1 MALDEPD
8 RSHDAAQPPA
18 YFGDALEDAE
28 LLMKYAAEIGVEDI
42 HPDTRAAVLHAREVF
57 PNGWSEDVAAKLL
70 LALTELAARLR
81 PVTAASLRATHS
93 ETRPTMH
100 VYLLWAIL
108 LSAVIIPASV
118 ANYVSSNIS
127 DAIGGD
133 VTKANALAVTLTT
146 ELGPPER
153 SDVSLT
159 EKITDLQEY
168 ASLVRSI
175 YAHARRLN
183 RYVFPSVATPP
194 QLERPENLAGVQNLN
209 DAQKY
214 DIAQYL
220 KKTFELPVPLNFNEL
235 ADARNRMTTTYQ
247 DVRYFAQT
255 IRTDTSTFY
264 GAINSIVLPILYAL
278 LGTCAYLLRSFEDQ
292 MSTRTFVPSAAN
304 SARFLIAAIG
314 GTVIGLFS
322 NFSQQIS
329 ASPLA
334 VAFLVGYA
342 AEVFFSFLEGLIK
355 AFSRSSS
362 GPAAKTKT

>member
-1 MALDEPD
+1 MAPDEAGI
-8 RSHDAAQPPA
+8 SHKSATPPW
-18 YFGDALEDAE
+18 YFKEALEDAE

-42 HPDTRAAVLHAREVF
+42 REDTRAAVLHAREVY

-70 LALTELAARLR
+70 LALTELAARLK

-93 ETRPTMH
+93 DTRPTMH
-100 VYLLWAIL
+100 SYLLWAIL
-108 LSAVIIPASV
+108 LAAVIIPASV
-118 ANYVSSNIS
+118 FNYVSSNIS
-127 DAIGGD
+127 DAIGAD
-133 VTKANALAVTLTT
+133 VTKANALAVKLTT

-153 SDVSLT
+153 SDAGVT
-159 EKITDLQEY
+159 EKVTDLQEY

-175 YAHARRLN
+175 FAHARRLN
-183 RYVFPSVATPP
+183 LYVFPRVAVPP
-194 QLERPENLAGVQNLN
+194 QLERPESLAGVKDLN

-214 DIAQYL
+214 ELAQYL
-220 KKTFELPVPLNFNEL
+220 KQTFELPIPLDENDL
-235 ADARNRMTTTYQ
+235 ARARNRMTTTYQ

-264 GAINSIVLPILYAL
+264 GAINSIALPILYAL

-322 NFSQQIS
+322 DFSQQIS

-334 VAFLVGYA
+334 VAFLVGYGA
-342 AEVFFSFLEGLIK
+342 DVFFSFLEGLTK
-355 AFSRSSS
+355 AFSRSPA
-362 GPAAKTKT
+362 GPAVKTKT